1 MNGGN
6 PYDYIV
12 VGSGAGGG
20 TLAARLAEAGRRVLL
35 LEAGGDPRLLSGTND
50 YQPGINRLPD
60 DYDVPSFHGF
70 DSEND
75 AMRWDFFVRHYAEE
89 AMQAKDPKYVRDY
102 RGQPVNGM
110 LYPRAGTLGGCT
122 AHNAMIL
129 VYPHNADGDG
139 TAQLTGDPSWNAEAM
154 RRYFMRL
161 ENCHHRP
168 IERVLAKLGPNP
180 SRHGWDGWLH
190 SEKAVPE
197 AALGDFD
204 LVQLLLHSAADAFD
218 DIGHAIG
225 SLIGLAESKADPNDW
240 RLVTENAVGVR
251 YTPLTTRDHRRM
263 GTRERVLETAQ
274 KFPDPPASG
283 ARRAGHARR
292 PRRQQPRHR
301 GRISQGRTA
310 LPRPQPAGH
319 RARAWRC
326 MPKPRARRSSAAAPS
341 IPRSF

>member
-1 MNGGN
+1 
-6 PYDYIV
+6 
-12 VGSGAGGG
+12 
-20 TLAARLAEAGRRVLL
+20 
-35 LEAGGDPRLLSGTND
+35 
-50 YQPGINRLPD
+50 
-60 DYDVPSFHGF
+60 
-70 DSEND
+70 
-75 AMRWDFFVRHYAEE
+75 MRWDFFVRHYVEE

-102 RGQPVNGM
+102 RGAAVNGV

-129 VYPHNADGDG
+129 VYPHNADWDG
-139 TAQLTGDPSWNAEAM
+139 IAQLTGDPSWNAHAM
-154 RRYFMRL
+154 RGYFMRL

-168 IERVLAKLGPNP
+168 VERVLAKLGPNP

-218 DIGHAIG
+218 DIGHPIG

-274 KFPDPPASG
+274 KFPDRLHLDLDALVTRIVLDGNNRATGVEYLKGERLYRAHSQPATAPGRGDACRS
-283 ARRAGHARR
+283 HARGD
-292 PRRQQPRHR
+292 PLRRRLQYPSAFDVVRHR
-301 GRISQGRTA
+301 TDRSTCWSHWESRCGSNFPESAGTYRTA
-310 LPRPQPAGH
+310 
-319 RARAWRC
+319 
-326 MPKPRARRSSAAAPS
+326 MRSASS
-341 IPRSF
+341 IG